1 MPRNGSTT
9 ENLEK
14 ATISLNAQDE
24 AQLNPNIDCQSAI
37 PAQMRNRHYAGF
49 STHINE
55 ISAFTNAMLD
65 IINQILDTE
74 TKLDNVPV
82 R

>member
-1 MPRNGSTT
+1 MSRNGATT

-24 AQLNPNIDCQSAI
+24 AQFNQNIDCQSAI
-37 PAQMRNRHYAGF
+37 PAQMRNRHYTGF
-49 STHINE
+49 STQVNE